1 MDSPVCN
8 TLFLIVSR
16 KVSHKKKEL
25 IMNVKKSDKLNK
37 HFNYMLAGGGGG
49 TSYQK
54 ESQNSLV
61 KLLTCYTHKAIG

>member
-37 HFNYMLAGGGGG
+37 HFNYMLAGGGGEPV
-49 TSYQK
+49 TKRSLKIVWLSY
-54 ESQNSLV
+54 LHAILT
-61 KLLTCYTHKAIG
+61 KL